1 MKRSEYDVLIV
12 GAGPSGLALA
22 LRLHKQGIKK
32 IRVLERESVAG
43 GIPRHSFHTGYGLR
57 DLHRLMSGPKY
68 SQYYVSRIHDAG
80 IDLSTNTTAFDW
92 AGEHSLALTSSQGL
106 EEVTAQKIIL
116 ATGARERPRTA
127 RLVPGARPRGIF
139 TTGSLQQ
146 SVYLNSQTIGSRAV
160 IVGTDHV
167 SYSALITLSHADVK
181 TVAMIESGPKIKSFP
196 PISIATKLLYGYKLF
211 TRSDVIDIKG
221 TDKVE
226 AVVIRHNGIEKS
238 IPCDTVVFTAD
249 WIPDNELAR
258 KGNLIMDQVT
268 KSPIVNAHY
277 ETSRSG
283 VFAVGNLLLPIK
295 AADQC
300 VLDSNRLKF

>member
-1 MKRSEYDVLIV
+1 MKQSEYDVLIV

-22 LRLHKQGIKK
+22 LRLHKQGFKK

-57 DLHRLMSGPKY
+57 DLHRLMTGPNY
-68 SQYYVSRIHDAG
+68 AQYYVSRVHDAG
-80 IDLSTNTTAFDW
+80 IEVSTNTTAIDW
-92 AGEHSLALTSSQGL
+92 AGDHTLAITSPQGL

-116 ATGARERPRTA
+116 ATGARERSRSA
-127 RLVPGARPRGIF
+127 RLVPGARPCGIF

-146 SVYLNSQTIGSRAV
+146 SVYLNEQAIGSKAV
-160 IVGTDHV
+160 IVGSDHV

-181 TVAMIESGPKIKSFP
+181 TVAMVESGPKIRSFP
-196 PISIATKLLYGYKLF
+196 PISIATRLRFGYKLY

-226 AVVIRHNGIEKS
+226 AVVIRQDGIEKS
-238 IPCDTVVFTAD
+238 IACDTVVFTAD

-258 KGNLIMDQVT
+258 KGNLVMDQAT
-268 KSPIVNAHY
+268 KSPIVNSRY
-277 ETSRSG
+277 ETSRSA

-300 VLDSNRLKF
+300 VLDSNSLKF